1 MQHTYDALQE
11 PSGHVDSFARD
22 NLPPRQEWPELI
34 DSADTAY
41 AARLNCAVELV
52 DAMASRGHA
61 DRVALRWPLPAGQVA
76 AAPGAAPQDS
86 APQGA
91 ATQGATPQGAVPRGA
106 PPQGGATHGAMTYG
120 ELARL
125 TDRIARVLVE
135 DLHLLP
141 GNRVL
146 LRGPNNP
153 MMAACWLAA
162 IKAGLVT
169 VPTMPLLRAKELK
182 QIIDKAQVHAVLCD
196 VRLRDEVAFCLQPGH
211 ENHCAGLDAARVMYF
226 NDAGPA
232 GLDTLAA
239 AKPDGFQACDT
250 AADDVC
256 LIAFTS
262 GTTGKPK
269 GCMHF
274 HRDVLAM
281 CDLFPRH
288 VIRPTQDDIFCGT
301 PPLAFTFG
309 LGGLLC
315 FPLRAGASTVLAEKL
330 TPDALLQLIQ
340 DFHATIVFTAP
351 TFYRQMAPQAARYD
365 VSSLR
370 KSVSAGEAL
379 PDATRQLWKN
389 ATGIEMID
397 GIGGTEMIHVFVSS
411 AGEQVKRGAIGKVVP
426 GYIAQVVDDRMQ
438 PVPVGQPGRL
448 AVKGPTG
455 CRYLADER
463 QRNFVRDGW
472 NLPGDTFVQ
481 DADGYFFYQAR
492 NDDMIVS
499 AGYNIAGPE
508 VEDALLRHPAVAE
521 CGVAGVPDD
530 ERGQVVKA
538 WVVLKPGILG
548 DDTLANEMQVFVKGA
563 IAPYKYPRVIDFV
576 DALPRT
582 ETGKLQRFVL
592 RQWG

>member
-1 MQHTYDALQE
+1 M
-11 PSGHVDSFARD
+11 HVTFEKSAHADTFSRD
-22 NLPPRQEWPELI
+22 NLPPPDEWPELLL
-34 DSADTAY
+34 DEPDTAY
-41 AARLNCAVELV
+41 PARMNCAVELV
-52 DAMASRGHA
+52 DAMVARGQGG
-61 DRVALRWPLPAGQVA
+61 RVALRWPDAQGQ
-76 AAPGAAPQDS
+76 
-86 APQGA
+86 
-91 ATQGATPQGAVPRGA
+91 
-106 PPQGGATHGAMTYG
+106 GAMTYAQ
-120 ELARL
+120 LAGL

-135 DLHLLP
+135 DMGLAP

-153 MMAACWLAA
+153 MMAASWLAA

-169 VPTMPLLRAKELK
+169 VPTMPLLRSKELK
-182 QIIDKAQVHAVLCD
+182 QIIEKARVQAVLCD
-196 VRLRDEVAFCLQPGH
+196 VRLKDEAAFCTQPGH
-211 ENHCAGLDAARVMYF
+211 EHFCADLGRVMYF
-226 NDAGPA
+226 NDKGTDS
-232 GLDTLAA
+232 LDTLAA
-239 AKPDGFQACDT
+239 GKPGGFQACDT

-262 GTTGKPK
+262 GTTGMPK

-281 CDLFPRH
+281 CDLFPTH
-288 VIRPTQDDIFCGT
+288 VIRPAADDVFCGT

-315 FPLRAGASTVLAEKL
+315 FPLRIGACAVLAEKL
-330 TPDALLQLIQ
+330 TPDGLLQLIQ
-340 DFHATIVFTAP
+340 DFRATIVFTAP
-351 TFYRQMAPQAARYD
+351 TFYRQMAGQAGRYD
-365 VSSLR
+365 LRSLR

-411 AGEQVKRGAIGKVVP
+411 PENEVRRGAIGKVVP
-426 GYIAQVVDDRMQ
+426 GYVAQVVDDQMQ
-438 PVPVGQPGRL
+438 PVPFGTPGRL

-463 QRNFVRDGW
+463 QRAFVKQGW

-481 DADGYFFYQAR
+481 DADGYLFYQAR

-508 VEDALLRHPAVAE
+508 VEDGLLRHPAVAE
-521 CGVAGVPDD
+521 CGVVGVPDE

-538 WVVLKPGILG
+538 YVVLKPGYTAG
-548 DDTLANEMQVFVKGA
+548 PELAAEMQAFVKAA
-563 IAPYKYPRVIDFV
+563 IAPYKYPRLIEFV
-576 DALPRT
+576 ATLPRT

-592 RQWG
+592 RQRE

>member
-1 MQHTYDALQE
+1 MQGTLDTAAR
-11 PSGHVDSFARD
+11 GTAHVDTYARD
-22 NLPPRQEWPELI
+22 HLPPPDEWPELLL
-34 DSADTAY
+34 DGPDTAY
-41 AARLNCAVELV
+41 APRFNCAVELV
-52 DAMASRGHA
+52 DAVVARGQG
-61 DRVALRWPLPAGQVA
+61 DRVALRWPTAEGGQ
-76 AAPGAAPQDS
+76 
-86 APQGA
+86 
-91 ATQGATPQGAVPRGA
+91 
-106 PPQGGATHGAMTYG
+106 GAMTYA
-120 ELARL
+120 ELAAL
-125 TDRIARVLVE
+125 TDRVARVLVE
-135 DLHLLP
+135 DMRLVP

-153 MMAACWLAA
+153 MMAASWLGA
-162 IKAGLVT
+162 IKAGMVT

-182 QIIDKAQVHAVLCD
+182 QIIDKARVSAMLCD
-196 VRLRDEVAFCLQPGH
+196 VRLKEEAALCMQAGH
-211 ENHCAGLDAARVMYF
+211 EHHCPDLARIVYF
-226 NDAGPA
+226 NDATPDSLDSLARGKPA
-232 GLDTLAA
+232 G
-239 AKPDGFQACDT
+239 FSACDT
-250 AADDVC
+250 AADDIC

-288 VIRPTQDDIFCGT
+288 VIRPTPDDIFCGT

-315 FPLRAGASTVLAEKL
+315 FPLRIGACAVLAEKL
-330 TPDALLQLIQ
+330 TPGSLLELIA
-340 DFHATIVFTAP
+340 DFRASIVFTAP
-351 TFYRQMAPQAARYD
+351 TFYRQMAALAGGHDLR
-365 VSSLR
+365 SLR

-379 PDATRQLWKN
+379 PDATRQLWKQ
-389 ATGIEMID
+389 ATGLEMID

-411 AGEQVKRGAIGKVVP
+411 PEHEVRRGAIGKVVP
-426 GYIAQVVDDRMQ
+426 GYVAQVVDEHMR
-438 PVPVGQPGRL
+438 PVPIGQPGRL

-455 CRYLADER
+455 CRYLGDPR
-463 QRNFVRDGW
+463 QRDFVRDGW

-508 VEDALLRHPAVAE
+508 VEDALLRHPSVAE
-521 CGVAGVPDD
+521 CGVVGAPDE

-538 WVVLKPGILG
+538 YVVLKAGSVG
-548 DDTLANEMQVFVKGA
+548 DAALVSALQEFVKAA
-563 IAPYKYPRVIDFV
+563 IAPYKYPRQIEFV
-576 DALPRT
+576 ETLPRT

-592 RQWG
+592 RQRAAPQGAP